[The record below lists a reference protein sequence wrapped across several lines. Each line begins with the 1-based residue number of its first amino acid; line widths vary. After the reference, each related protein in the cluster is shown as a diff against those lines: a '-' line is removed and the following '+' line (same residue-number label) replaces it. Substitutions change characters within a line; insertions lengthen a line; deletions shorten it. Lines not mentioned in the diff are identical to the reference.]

1 MSVKIKSRKTI
12 KNAIVQRIEYY
23 NTEGKIVRVEQ
34 YEEGIVESV
43 AVYKYENQYSLMERF
58 NNKGILCRR
67 EEKWYNENNEIEKE
81 EFGFESYYYQ
91 YEADKRL
98 LSMKKFDSENN
109 IENSIEYRY
118 VEDYEYRKFFNS
130 SGILLSLYVT
140 RYNDAKKPLRT
151 IYFEIPHHD
160 FIGADES
167 EGYKEFFEMMKV
179 FGFDIDGNKVDTK
192 ISMYFLVEETVF
204 EYDQFG
210 NTISE
215 EMYHYD
221 RESVEDKLVFRGGV
235 YNYYN
240 ENNLLIKYH
249 SFEIKTDWDDELC
262 CLYDYVLDEKGV
274 IIEKSTDSG
283 FNKVIE
289 KFNYN
294 SEGTLIS
301 YVENRNEGE
310 EIKEILYDDLGN
322 KVSEIAESNFEGEYE
337 KDIKEYQI
345 EYY

>member
-12 KNAIVQRIEYY
+12 KNAIVQRMEYY
-23 NTEGKIVRVEQ
+23 NTEGKIVRVEE

-58 NNKGILCRR
+58 NSKGILCRR

-81 EFGFESYYYQ
+81 EFGFASYYYQ

-140 RYNDAKKPLRT
+140 RHNDAKKPLRT
-151 IYFEIPHHD
+151 IYFERPHHD

-310 EIKEILYDDLGN
+310 EIKEILYDDFGN

>member
-12 KNAIVQRIEYY
+12 KNAIVQQIECY
-23 NTEGKIVRVEQ
+23 NGEGKIVRDEE
-34 YEEGIVESV
+34 YEEGIVVSV
-43 AVYKYENQYSLMERF
+43 EIYRYENQYSLKERF
-58 NNKGILCRR
+58 NSEGILRR
-67 EEKWYNENNEIEKE
+67 RDETWYNENNEIEKE
-81 EFGFESYYYQ
+81 DFGFATYYYQ
-91 YEADKRL
+91 YGADKRL

-109 IENSIEYRY
+109 IENSIEYSY

-130 SGILLSLYVT
+130 SGILISLSVT
-140 RYNDAKKPLRT
+140 RYNDAKKPFRT

-160 FIGADES
+160 FIGAEES
-167 EGYKEFFEMMKV
+167 EGYMEFFEMMKI
-179 FGFDIDGNKVDTK
+179 FGFDIDGNMVDTK
-192 ISMYFLVEETVF
+192 ISMYFLVEEIVF

-221 RESVEDKLVFRGGV
+221 GESLEDKLAFRGGV

-249 SFEIKTDWDDELC
+249 SLEIKTDWDDELC
-262 CLYDYVLDEKGV
+262 CLYEYVLDEKGL

-283 FNKVIE
+283 FNKIIE

-294 SEGTLIS
+294 SKGKLIS
-301 YVENRNEGE
+301 YVENRNNGE
-310 EIKEILYDDLGN
+310 EVKEILYDDFGN
-322 KVSEIAESNFEGEYE
+322 KISEITELNFDGEYE
-337 KDIKEYQI
+337 KDIKEYEI

>member
-1 MSVKIKSRKTI
+1 MSVKIKSHKTI
-12 KNAIVQRIEYY
+12 KNTIVQQIECY
-23 NTEGKIVRVEQ
+23 NAEGKIVRDEK
-34 YEEGIVESV
+34 YEEGIVVSV
-43 AVYKYENQYSLMERF
+43 EIYRYEYQYSLMERF
-58 NNKGILCRR
+58 NSEGILRR
-67 EEKWYNENNEIEKE
+67 RDETWYNENNKIEKE
-81 EFGFESYYYQ
+81 KLGFETYYYQ
-91 YEADKRL
+91 YGEDKRL

-109 IENSIEYRY
+109 IENSIDYSY

-130 SGILLSLYVT
+130 SGILVSLDIT
-140 RYNDAKKPLRT
+140 KYNEAKKPLRT
-151 IYFEIPHHD
+151 IYFKIPHHD
-160 FIGADES
+160 FIGSDES

-179 FGFDIDGNKVDTK
+179 FGFDKNGNKVDTK
-192 ISMYFLVEETVF
+192 ISMYFLEKETVF

-215 EMYHYD
+215 ERYD
-221 RESVEDKLVFRGGV
+221 YDSESLEDKLVFRGGD
-235 YNYYN
+235 YSYYN

-262 CLYDYVLDEKGV
+262 YLYDYVLDEKGV

-283 FNKVIE
+283 FNKIIE

-301 YVENRNEGE
+301 YVENRNDGE
-310 EIKEILYDDLGN
+310 EIKEILYDDFGN
-322 KVSEIAESNFEGEYE
+322 KISEITELNFDGEYE
-337 KDIKEYQI
+337 KDIKEYEI

>member
-1 MSVKIKSRKTI
+1 MSVKIKNRKTI
-12 KNAIVQRIEYY
+12 KNAIVQRMEYY
-23 NTEGKIVRVEQ
+23 NTEGKIVRDEE

-43 AVYKYENQYSLMERF
+43 GVYKYENQYSLMEGF
-58 NNKGILCRR
+58 NSEGILHRR
-67 EEKWYNENNEIEKE
+67 DEIWYNENNEIEKE
-81 EFGFESYYYQ
+81 KLAFETFYYQ
-91 YEADKRL
+91 YGADKRL
-98 LSMKKFDSENN
+98 LSIKKFDSENN
-109 IENSIEYRY
+109 IEKTIEYSY
-118 VEDYEYRKFFNS
+118 VEDYEYRKSFTS
-130 SGILLSLYVT
+130 SGILVSLDVT
-140 RYNDAKKPLRT
+140 RYNEAKKPLRT

-179 FGFDIDGNKVDTK
+179 FSFDIDGNKVDTK
-192 ISMYFLVEETVF
+192 ISIYFLEEETVF

-215 EMYHYD
+215 ERYHYD
-221 RESVEDKLVFRGGV
+221 IESLEDKLVFRGGD

-240 ENNLLIKYH
+240 EINLLIKYH

-274 IIEKSTDSG
+274 ILEKSTDSG

-294 SEGTLIS
+294 SKGTLIS
-301 YVENRNEGE
+301 YVENRNDGE
-310 EIKEILYDDLGN
+310 ETKEILYDDFGN
-322 KVSEIAESNFEGEYE
+322 KISEIAESNFDDGYE